1 MPGAHDV
8 LRSLSRLSLVGP
20 VATTGIVVVGV
31 CASIVL
37 VALALRSCRRAL
49 WSTGV
54 AAALTGG
61 VALASWAVSRPMPP
75 QVTGEIAMA
84 VFIAVTGWCLAGATA
99 TGGRRAIRTTLTAVV
114 AAVALSVTAV
124 VAVNRDVERF
134 PTAGSLLGHGP
145 APGVRFVDFAEVPGP
160 QSRVQAGTPVEGVWR
175 RPLRSVRDG
184 IVTHAQIPGLRSGF
198 AARPALVYLP
208 PAYLDTPRPLLPVV
222 VLVAGNPG
230 RPDDWL
236 GIGLAGTVS
245 AFAAAHDGLAP
256 VVVVPDALGADD
268 ALPLCLDSRLGNVE
282 TYLAE
287 DVPDWVAGHLQV
299 NTAARAWAIGG
310 YSYGGTCAVQLAVNR
325 PDAYPTFLDIS
336 GQDEP
341 SVGDHDGTVAA
352 TFDGDEAAFAA
363 VSARAELDAGAR
375 PDVSG
380 VFVAGEDDEVYRPQQ
395 RRMYAAAAAAGLD
408 VRYYDLPGAHSG
420 QVWGPAFAGELGWI
434 ATRTGLL
441 AP

>member
-1 MPGAHDV
+1 MG
-8 LRSLSRLSLVGP
+8 R
-20 VATTGIVVVGV
+20 VASDT
-31 CASIVL
+31 
-37 VALALRSCRRAL
+37 
-49 WSTGV
+49 
-54 AAALTGG
+54 
-61 VALASWAVSRPMPP
+61 
-75 QVTGEIAMA
+75 
-84 VFIAVTGWCLAGATA
+84 
-99 TGGRRAIRTTLTAVV
+99 
-114 AAVALSVTAV
+114 
-124 VAVNRDVERF
+124 
-134 PTAGSLLGHGP
+134 
-145 APGVRFVDFAEVPGP
+145 DFADVPGP

-175 RPLRSVRDG
+175 RPLRSVRAG

-198 AARPALVYLP
+198 AARPALVNRP
-208 PAYLDTPRPLLPVV
+208 PACLDTPRPLLPVV

-230 RPDDWL
+230 WPDDWL

-299 NTAARAWAIGG
+299 NTAATAWAIGG

-380 VFVAGEDDEVYRPQQ
+380 VFVAGDDDVVYRPQQ
-395 RRMYAAAAAAGLD
+395 RRMYVAAAAAGLD
-408 VRYYDLPGAHSG
+408 VRYYELPGAHSG
-420 QVWGPAFAGELGWI
+420 QVWARRSRVNSAGSPPAPGCSRPCRTSRAPRAAYLRRRGRPPPVRRPCPAWADPHSTRSPRRPGW
-434 ATRTGLL
+434 RRGS
-441 AP
+441 